1 MEGLLDK
8 NFVTDLKLDGTFN
21 EDSFDREYESI
32 WSGSLD
38 SAFFSPESFT
48 KNRVV
53 TFAEDSYSGKT
64 SKDGYYVLGVD
75 VGRLNCTTEV
85 VVMKVQPIKNSPY
98 TSKTVV
104 NIYSFDE
111 EHFGFQAINIKKIFN
126 KFKCK
131 CAVIDANG
139 LGVGLVDYLV
149 QDNIDPDTGETLYNW
164 GVIND
169 DDGKYRMFRTQDT
182 VPNAMYL
189 MKANQA
195 INSELYAYC
204 KDQMDNN
211 RVRFLITSEDAKK
224 RIADKKMPPQKRE
237 EYLIPYVMT
246 DILFEQMMNL
256 VRDTEKNRNSQLIIL
271 DQSNT
276 RIRKDKFSALLYAL
290 SYCQKFDDR
299 TTRRKGV
306 GQNRWMLFSKG

>member
-64 SKDGYYVLGVD
+64 SKEGYYVLGVD

-139 LGVGLVDYLV
+139 LT
-149 QDNIDPDTGETLYNW
+149 N
-164 GVIND
+164 
-169 DDGKYRMFRTQDT
+169 
-182 VPNAMYL
+182 
-189 MKANQA
+189 
-195 INSELYAYC
+195 
-204 KDQMDNN
+204 
-211 RVRFLITSEDAKK
+211 
-224 RIADKKMPPQKRE
+224 
-237 EYLIPYVMT
+237 
-246 DILFEQMMNL
+246 
-256 VRDTEKNRNSQLIIL
+256 
-271 DQSNT
+271 
-276 RIRKDKFSALLYAL
+276 
-290 SYCQKFDDR
+290 
-299 TTRRKGV
+299 
-306 GQNRWMLFSKG
+306 